1 MILWQCVRFSME
13 YEVEY
18 DVLGRVP
25 ECGAI
30 FMSNASTKR
39 ECFRRKL
46 LGLPS
51 AQANFVK
58 QIKAGMVLF
67 LFEYERRELYG
78 VFRACSDGSTNIVP
92 HAFTSSGKQFPAQVW
107 MPQLFLIQIFV

>member
-1 MILWQCVRFSME
+1 M
-13 YEVEY
+13 EY
-18 DVLGRVP
+18 DVPGRVA

-30 FMSNASTKR
+30 FMSNTSTKR

-58 QIKAGMVLF
+58 QIKAGMILF
-67 LFEYERRELYG
+67 LFEFERRELYG
-78 VFRACSDGSTNIVP
+78 VFRACCDGSTNIVP
-92 HAFTSSGKQFPAQVW
+92 HAFSSSGKQFLAQVW
-107 MPQLFLIQIFV
+107 MPQLMMVSF